1 MVFFCICC
9 RRCVREL
16 EGWILLSPPWNISI
30 NCQQDCCPSAL
41 WLTGAAVWYTALW
54 LQWDGQKDTVKER
67 KCGLHRL
74 ERKWWIL
81 VTRGCNRCVH
91 RGQGPVG
98 DFYHASHSPA
108 DNAQFS
114 NNGARSHTLE
124 MFLST
129 MARFCSCS
137 PGGMKQWIRMRTSAR
152 NSLSG
157 RQAAW
162 ETAPLIAV
170 IAASERLADLLHPVV
185 LPEGMCTQLLRSSS
199 HSAGTGLMY

>member
-98 DFYHASHSPA
+98 EFTMQVTHQQIMHNFLIMEPEAIHWKCFWAQWHASVVA
-108 DNAQFS
+108 AQEAWS
-114 NNGARSHTLE
+114 SELGWE
-124 MFLST
+124 PQQEILSL
-129 MARFCSCS
+129 
-137 PGGMKQWIRMRTSAR
+137 GGRLR
-152 NSLSG
+152 
-157 RQAAW
+157 
-162 ETAPLIAV
+162 
-170 IAASERLADLLHPVV
+170 ER
-185 LPEGMCTQLLRSSS
+185 QLLLLLLLQPLK
-199 HSAGTGLMY
+199 G